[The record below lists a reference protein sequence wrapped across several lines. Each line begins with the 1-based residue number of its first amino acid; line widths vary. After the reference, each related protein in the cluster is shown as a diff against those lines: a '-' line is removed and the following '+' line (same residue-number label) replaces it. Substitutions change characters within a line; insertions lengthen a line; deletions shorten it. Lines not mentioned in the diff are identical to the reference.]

1 MANETWVKAMFSFVF
16 GSMLSVHFSGD
27 VIFLVLPKHCLP
39 LERVE
44 LISLLRFSSRF
55 FLCANY
61 FNFF

>member
-27 VIFLVLPKHCLP
+27 VIFLILPKHSLP

-55 FLCANY
+55 
-61 FNFF
+61 

>member
-39 LERVE
+39 LEPR
-44 LISLLRFSSRF
+44 
-55 FLCANY
+55 
-61 FNFF
+61 